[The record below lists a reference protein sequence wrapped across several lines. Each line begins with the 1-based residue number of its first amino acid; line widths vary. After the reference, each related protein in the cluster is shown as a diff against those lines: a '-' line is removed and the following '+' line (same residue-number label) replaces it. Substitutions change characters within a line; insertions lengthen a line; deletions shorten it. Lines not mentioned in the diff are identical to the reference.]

1 MHGLAP
7 TSLTHRSRRSRII
20 PAPGRRAGCGK
31 GVLRTGL
38 RVASSND
45 IITPNSR
52 YSITFRSLLHNRPRP
67 SIARESGR
75 DSRVLRKKSER
86 FGEITGF
93 SARRAARN
101 PGPETGQQPHRR
113 ARRPLPI
120 ASSGQAWRSGQRNR
134 AARGLCST
142 GRKPRPVTRPG
153 RRRPLMLM
161 DMVVRSKSHRGE
173 AAETL
178 HGWRARRG
186 TATAR
191 SQDRGDGSRTGGE
204 RRAAH
209 YAYPACV

>member
-31 GVLRTGL
+31 RVLRTGL

-75 DSRVLRKKSER
+75 DSGVLRKKSER

-134 AARGLCST
+134 AAAWSMQHRTQTAAGHQAGSAAAVDAYGYGRSFEIAPGRGSRDAARVAST
-142 GRKPRPVTRPG
+142 ARHGDGAEPGQRRRKP
-153 RRRPLMLM
+153 
-161 DMVVRSKSHRGE
+161 D
-173 AAETL
+173 
-178 HGWRARRG
+178 WR
-186 TATAR
+186 
-191 SQDRGDGSRTGGE
+191 
-204 RRAAH
+204 
-209 YAYPACV
+209 